1 MEFLFA
7 SATVV
12 NRSGMLSLKPATG
25 YVFVSADIRV
35 IPNRIHSIPY
45 RYRCC
50 MEQAIFE
57 HSGESDPVDSTL
69 SSSHA

>member
-1 MEFLFA
+1 MGFSVT
-7 SATVV
+7 SATVI

-50 MEQAIFE
+50 MEQAIGAVTISDSAFD
-57 HSGESDPVDSTL
+57 SGAIL
-69 SSSHA
+69 G